1 MKNWLQLITL
11 CFSKQDV
18 MSKKEKKFVL
28 KTEDKK
34 RKKKN
39 DEKKFLNFN

>member
-18 MSKKEKKFVL
+18 MSEKEKKFVS
-28 KTEDKK
+28 KTKNKK